1 MIALRGELI
10 VPNNIGAIKG
20 KEYINAQTYITS

>member
-10 VPNNIGAIKG
+10 VPSQTIQLN